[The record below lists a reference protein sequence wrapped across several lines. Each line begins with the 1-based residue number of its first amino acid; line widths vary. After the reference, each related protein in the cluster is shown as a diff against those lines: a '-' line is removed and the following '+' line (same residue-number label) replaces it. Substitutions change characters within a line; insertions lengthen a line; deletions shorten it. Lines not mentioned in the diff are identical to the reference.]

1 MRIPGA
7 PLRMAS
13 GPTPLGEQPS
23 RRRIRYLAQAVAL
36 EETGNPLLAQM
47 VVGTVSVIV
56 LLFVIWAA
64 LTHVDEV
71 AMATGSVVPSGK
83 VQVVQHM
90 EGGVVEAI
98 LVREGDRVH
107 VDQPLIR
114 LDATN
119 LKTELHEMRLRE
131 MSLSVQSQRL
141 LAFANDEPLKFP
153 AYGPEYHGLIL
164 DQERVYQSQVLA
176 RDEKNSALQSLIRQ
190 KQADI
195 HLLDEQE
202 RTITEKISILK
213 EEFELKKRLTE
224 RGLSSKMR
232 FLEAQR
238 ELNQAEGERMQIVAK
253 KQQMRNVVEESQIN
267 LRELN
272 AQLSRQAMTEMSA
285 ANAEL
290 VQVQE
295 AVKRLSSRV
304 EGTVITA
311 KVEGIV
317 QSLNVNS
324 LGGVIA
330 PRAVLLEIVPMD
342 RELIVEAHISGRDV
356 GHVKVDQPV
365 TVKFTAYD
373 FARYGGIS
381 GRLRQI
387 SPTTTADERGE
398 PYYKGTIVLDASY
411 VGEDPKLR
419 PVMPGMM
426 VQASI
431 QTGYKTILE
440 YLLKPIYTSVRQ
452 ALQER

>member
-1 MRIPGA
+1 MRMPGQ
-7 PLRMAS
+7 LKMAS

-23 RRRIRYLAQAVAL
+23 RRKIRYLAQAVAL
-36 EETGNPLLAQM
+36 EETGNPFLAQV

-71 AMATGSVVPSGK
+71 ATAMGSVVPTGK

-98 LVREGDRVH
+98 LVQEGDRVQ

-114 LDATN
+114 LDSTS
-119 LKTELHEMRLRE
+119 LKTELHEMRLKE

-141 LAFANDEPLKFP
+141 LAFANHKPLIFTP
-153 AYGPEYHGLIL
+153 YGPEYRSLIL

-176 RDEKNSALQSLIRQ
+176 RDEKNNALQSLIRQ

-202 RTITEKISILK
+202 STITEKISILK

-238 ELNQAEGERMQIVAK
+238 ELNQAEGERTQVIAK
-253 KQQMRNVVEESQIN
+253 KQQMRSVVEESQIN

-295 AVKRLSSRV
+295 AVKRLSNRV

-311 KVEGIV
+311 KVAGIV

-324 LGGVIA
+324 PGGVIV
-330 PRAVLLEIVPMD
+330 PRAVVLEIVPMD
-342 RELIVEAHISGRDV
+342 RELIVDAKISGQDV

-365 TVKFTAYD
+365 IVKFTAYD
-373 FARYGGIS
+373 FARYGGVS

-398 PYYKGTIVLDASY
+398 PYYKGTIVLDVNY
-411 VGEDPKLR
+411 VGEDPSLR
-419 PVMPGMM
+419 PIMPGMM

-431 QTGYKTILE
+431 QTGNKTILE
-440 YLLKPIYTSVRQ
+440 YLLKPIYASVRQ